1 MLVTLLLCLDGT
13 KMRASKKLTGYFVL
27 TLVIILLWAVST
39 PGWPVFYRA
48 VFRVHQPEQNVRLTL
63 ILFPFYV
70 FFMLGH
76 LLTSVLYAL
85 GYTNYIALKSVLGNI
100 LIAATWS
107 LTLTNILPLTLLSV
121 SLLFGGGLLLG
132 FITSTL
138 LAFLAINKAGF
149 VI

>member
-1 MLVTLLLCLDGT
+1 MVTLII
-13 KMRASKKLTGYFVL
+13 
-27 TLVIILLWAVST
+27 VILWALT
-39 PGWPVFYRA
+39 IPGWDIFYRL
-48 VFRVHQPEQNVRLTL
+48 VFRVQDPQENVRLTL
-63 ILFPFYV
+63 ILFPFYI

-76 LLTSVLYAL
+76 LLTSVLYGL

-107 LTLTNILPLTLLSV
+107 LILTSILPLTLLSV

-132 FITSTL
+132 FITSTV
-138 LAFLAINKAGF
+138 LAFMAIKKMSF

>member
-1 MLVTLLLCLDGT
+1 MRHSDKLSGYLMVTLII
-13 KMRASKKLTGYFVL
+13 
-27 TLVIILLWAVST
+27 VILWALT
-39 PGWPVFYRA
+39 IPGWDIFYRL
-48 VFRVHQPEQNVRLTL
+48 VFRVQDSQENVSLTL
-63 ILFPFYV
+63 ILFPFYI

-76 LLTSVLYAL
+76 LLTSVLYGL

>member
-1 MLVTLLLCLDGT
+1 MVTLII
-13 KMRASKKLTGYFVL
+13 
-27 TLVIILLWAVST
+27 VILWALT
-39 PGWPVFYRA
+39 IPGWDIFYRL
-48 VFRVHQPEQNVRLTL
+48 VFRVQDSQENVRLTL
-63 ILFPFYV
+63 ILFPFYI

-76 LLTSVLYAL
+76 LLTSVLYGL

-107 LTLTNILPLTLLSV
+107 LILTNILPLTLLSV

-132 FITSTL
+132 FITSTV
-138 LAFLAINKAGF
+138 LAFMAIKKMSF

>member
-1 MLVTLLLCLDGT
+1 MVTLII
-13 KMRASKKLTGYFVL
+13 
-27 TLVIILLWAVST
+27 VILWALT
-39 PGWPVFYRA
+39 IPGWDIFYRL
-48 VFRVHQPEQNVRLTL
+48 VFRVQDPQENVRLTL

-76 LLTSVLYAL
+76 LLTSVLYGL

-132 FITSTL
+132 FTTSTVL
-138 LAFLAINKAGF
+138 TFLAINKAGF

>member
-1 MLVTLLLCLDGT
+1 MGYSDKLSGYLVVTLIIVILWLLT
-13 KMRASKKLTGYFVL
+13 
-27 TLVIILLWAVST
+27 I
-39 PGWPVFYRA
+39 PGWDIFYRL
-48 VFRVHQPEQNVRLTL
+48 VFRVQDPQENVRLTL
-63 ILFPFYV
+63 ILFPFYI

-76 LLTSVLYAL
+76 LLTSVLYGL

-132 FITSTL
+132 FITSTV
-138 LAFLAINKAGF
+138 LAFMAIKEAGF

>member
-1 MLVTLLLCLDGT
+1 MRYSDKLSGYLAVTLIIVILWLLT
-13 KMRASKKLTGYFVL
+13 
-27 TLVIILLWAVST
+27 I
-39 PGWPVFYRA
+39 PGWDIFYRL
-48 VFRVHQPEQNVRLTL
+48 VFRVQDPQENVRLTL

-76 LLTSVLYAL
+76 LLTSVLYGL

-107 LTLTNILPLTLLSV
+107 LTLINILPLTLLSV

-132 FITSTL
+132 FITSTV
-138 LAFLAINKAGF
+138 LAFLAIKKAGF